1 MLAFTP
7 LDGSGGMKVSAL
19 EGDSK
24 WLEHILATIDEG
36 IHAVDLNGATIVY
49 NSAAAR
55 MDGLAPEDVLGK
67 HVLSAFPSLG
77 PDSSTLL
84 RVLRTGRAIYNR
96 PQTYTNFLG
105 VQVHT
110 VNTTLPI
117 LSAGRIVGALE
128 IAKDL
133 TQVKK
138 LSEQVLELQ
147 ARMVEGGKRRRGGA
161 TTPPSQLTA
170 KYHFDDILTRDAK
183 LEEIK
188 RRAAQSA
195 HTSSPILVYGETG
208 TGKELLVQAIHNAS
222 PRQDLPFLALNCA
235 AIPAALLEG
244 ILFGTVRG
252 SFTGAE
258 DRPGLFELADGGTL
272 FLDEVQSLPLDL
284 QAKLLRVL
292 QEGELMRVGDTKLRR
307 LNVRMVAAMN
317 QRPEL
322 ALELGSLRI
331 DLYYRL
337 NVVRFDLPPLRTR
350 PLDSALLADFFIR
363 HFNQQFG
370 TQVMGLASEVE
381 LLFSRYPWPGNVREL
396 QNALEAAMNLVSSG
410 EITREALPNQLREW
424 ELDHAA
430 EFAGDVPQTSLPA
443 ENSAAASSS
452 DLAPSHSAPATQ
464 LSSDRRALENLPIW
478 AGRLQEAGMDEFWR
492 TLTVAP
498 DHTPEVSDAL
508 VVRGHA
514 DTPDALDL
522 ALAAPVAP
530 WKAIQHAFE
539 RIVIERAL
547 EVEGGNISLAAG
559 RLGLPRQTL
568 QYRLKQLGLQIQS
581 I

>member
-1 MLAFTP
+1 M
-7 LDGSGGMKVSAL
+7 SAL

-84 RVLRTGRAIYNR
+84 RVLRTGRSIYNR

-105 VQVHT
+105 VQIHT

-117 LSAGRIVGALE
+117 LSLGRIVGALE

-161 TTPPSQLTA
+161 TTSPSQLTA

-183 LEEIK
+183 LQEIK
-188 RRAAQSA
+188 RRAEHSA

-222 PRQDLPFLALNCA
+222 PRQELPFLALNCA

-272 FLDEVQSLPLDL
+272 FLDEVQSLPLEL

-307 LNVRMVAAMN
+307 LNVRVVAAMN
-317 QRPEL
+317 QRPE
-322 ALELGSLRI
+322 AVLEQGSLRM

-337 NVVRFDLPPLRTR
+337 NVVRFDLPPLRAR
-350 PLDSALLADFFIR
+350 PLDPALLAEFFIG
-363 HFNQQFG
+363 HFNQRFG
-370 TQVMGLASEVE
+370 TQVMGLSSEVE
-381 LLFSRYPWPGNVREL
+381 VLFSRYPWPGNVREL
-396 QNALEAAMNLVSSG
+396 QNALEAAMNLVSTG
-410 EITREALPNQLREW
+410 EITRDALPNQLREW
-424 ELDHAA
+424 EDEHPERHEHLEHPELAGQTGAGSVAAADSDAPLRA
-430 EFAGDVPQTSLPA
+430 EFSAQGGAADASHELAHDTTQTSAVASPA
-443 ENSAAASSS
+443 HAR
-452 DLAPSHSAPATQ
+452 PSRPETW
-464 LSSDRRALENLPIW
+464 PIW

-492 TLTVAP
+492 TLAP
-498 DHTPEVSDAL
+498 NQ
-508 VVRGHA
+508 
-514 DTPDALDL
+514 
-522 ALAAPVAP
+522 AAVAP
-530 WKAIQHAFE
+530 WKNMQHAFE

-547 EVEGGNISLAAG
+547 EIEAGNISLAAG

-568 QYRLKQLGLQIQS
+568 QYRLKQLGLPL
-581 I
+581 